1 MELFFSK
8 QGIRALEPMVSD
20 LIRRFCER
28 LDSFKGTSTVVQLDH
43 AFAAVTGD
51 VITRICCD
59 NHTYLIEDEQFCPS
73 W

>member
-1 MELFFSK
+1 MEPFFSK
-8 QGIRALEPMVSD
+8 QGITALEPMLSD

-28 LDSFKGTSTVVQLDH
+28 IDSFKGTSTVLQLNN
-43 AFAAVTGD
+43 AFYALTGD

-59 NHTYLIEDEQFCPS
+59 EHTHLIEDEQFSPA